1 MAPEQ
6 LPHFKRGIH
15 MLQTVMQQNLLFY
28 GIGIL
33 CFFGVIS
40 QIWLWGIYSRMTK
53 DMENE
58 RAAKGKFIR
67 QIRQR
72 YGLLKRMG
80 DGNVNTRAFLERSL
94 YQYRHLGRTLHQWR
108 RTGAVALVLS
118 LILGLVGY
126 YYAGNLRMGADL
138 RQNYLWA
145 MGIAAAVMGLL
156 YGLTD
161 VRYRRSYLE
170 TGLLDMLENSGNT
183 AAVVKNGKQSAS
195 PEKGQPALSE
205 ESKQAN
211 GSREQ
216 SFAPLETAAAAA
228 DKLPFRKNKKAA
240 AKMQQ
245 EKKDLKA
252 DLSRIR
258 ASVGE
263 AAAGAEAE
271 KERKAEILK
280 NMDPAEQERIIRE
293 VLKEF
298 LS

>member
-1 MAPEQ
+1 
-6 LPHFKRGIH
+6 

-40 QIWLWGIYSRMTK
+40 QIWLWGIYGRMTK

-58 RAAKGKFIR
+58 RTAKGKFIR
-67 QIRQR
+67 QVRQR

-80 DGNVNTRAFLERSL
+80 DGSVNTQAFIAKSL

-118 LILGLVGY
+118 LVLGLVGY
-126 YYAGNLRMGADL
+126 YYAGNLRMGVSI

-145 MGIAAAVMGLL
+145 MGIAAAVTGLI

-161 VRYRRSYLE
+161 VRYRLSYLE
-170 TGLLDMLENSGNT
+170 TGLLDMLENGGGT
-183 AAVVKNGKQSAS
+183 AAAVKSA
-195 PEKGQPALSE
+195 KQPASQEKAQPPLSGE
-205 ESKQAN
+205 DKQAS
-211 GSREQ
+211 GSRDQ
-216 SFAPLETAAAAA
+216 GFVPLETAAAAA
-228 DKLPFRKNKKAA
+228 DRLPFRKNKKPAA
-240 AKMQQ
+240 RMQQ

-252 DLSRIR
+252 DISRIR

-263 AAAGAEAE
+263 SAAGAEAE

-280 NMDPAEQERIIRE
+280 NMDPVEQERIIRE

>member
-1 MAPEQ
+1 
-6 LPHFKRGIH
+6 
-15 MLQTVMQQNLLFY
+15 MQQNLLFY

-80 DGNVNTRAFLERSL
+80 DGSVNTRAFIERSL

-126 YYAGNLRMGADL
+126 YYAGNLRMGAAL

-145 MGIAAAVMGLL
+145 MGIAAAVMGLI
-156 YGLTD
+156 YGFTD

-211 GSREQ
+211 GPYFSPPDSLPLMRFSGPVPFLQ
-216 SFAPLETAAAAA
+216 FFLIHFAFCIAFFRLARYNSFISAHKCFCCT
-228 DKLPFRKNKKAA
+228 D
-240 AKMQQ
+240 
-245 EKKDLKA
+245 
-252 DLSRIR
+252 I
-258 ASVGE
+258 SV
-263 AAAGAEAE
+263 
-271 KERKAEILK
+271 R
-280 NMDPAEQERIIRE
+280 
-293 VLKEF
+293 
-298 LS
+298 

>member
-1 MAPEQ
+1 
-6 LPHFKRGIH
+6 

-80 DGNVNTRAFLERSL
+80 DGSVNTRAFIERSL

-126 YYAGNLRMGADL
+126 YYAGNLRMGAAL

-145 MGIAAAVMGLL
+145 MGIAAAVMGLI

-195 PEKGQPALSE
+195 PEKVSRPFPRR
-205 ESKQAN
+205 AN
-211 GSREQ
+211 RRTAAGSRVLLLLRRPLRQ
-216 SFAPLETAAAAA
+216 RTSFPSE
-228 DKLPFRKNKKAA
+228 KIKRQPSKCSRKRRI
-240 AKMQQ
+240 
-245 EKKDLKA
+245 
-252 DLSRIR
+252 SRQI
-258 ASVGE
+258 SHGFV
-263 AAAGAEAE
+263 
-271 KERKAEILK
+271 
-280 NMDPAEQERIIRE
+280 PP
-293 VLKEF
+293 
-298 LS
+298 

>member
-1 MAPEQ
+1 
-6 LPHFKRGIH
+6 

-40 QIWLWGIYSRMTK
+40 QVWLWGIYSRMTK

-80 DGNVNTRAFLERSL
+80 DGSVNTRAFIERSL

-108 RTGAVALVLS
+108 RAGAVALVLS

-126 YYAGNLRMGADL
+126 YYAGNLRMGAAL

-145 MGIAAAVMGLL
+145 MGIAAAVMGLI

-183 AAVVKNGKQSAS
+183 AAAVKNGKQSAS

-216 SFAPLETAAAAA
+216 NFAPLETAAAAA

-240 AKMQQ
+240 IKMQQ

>member
-1 MAPEQ
+1 
-6 LPHFKRGIH
+6 

-40 QIWLWGIYSRMTK
+40 QIWLWGIYSRMIK

-80 DGNVNTRAFLERSL
+80 DGSVNTWAFIERSL

-126 YYAGNLRMGADL
+126 YYAGNLRMGAAL

-183 AAVVKNGKQSAS
+183 AAVEERQTIRFPGKRSAS
-195 PEKGQPALSE
+195 PFRGEQTGEWQPGA
-205 ESKQAN
+205 
-211 GSREQ
+211 

-240 AKMQQ
+240 VKMQQ